1 VVDVVCCGV
10 EEDEVVSG
18 VRSESFRQLAGLLL
32 ELRNMTLVKS
42 RRRQERSGGQLSPAS
57 MVPACVRYFD
67 AANITTNDT
76 WIR

>member
-42 RRRQERSGGQLSPAS
+42 RRRQELSPAS